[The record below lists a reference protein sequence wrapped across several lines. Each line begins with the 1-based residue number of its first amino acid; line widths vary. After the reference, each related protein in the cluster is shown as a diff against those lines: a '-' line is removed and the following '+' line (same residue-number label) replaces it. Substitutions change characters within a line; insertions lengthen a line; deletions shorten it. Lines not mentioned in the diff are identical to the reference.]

1 MERLGRKQM
10 MQVSYGAMGA
20 SLVVIAVCTAAGR
33 SSGSATLVI
42 VASIVAYVLSFA
54 FGAGAIPG
62 VYVNEIAPSAG
73 ERDPNPP
80 PTTTTTA
87 LTLPIHHSFDK
98 ALTDTPHSG
107 VHSGALVHSFLGNLA
122 NR

>member
-1 MERLGRKQM
+1 M

-20 SLVVIAVCTAAGR
+20 SLVVLAVCSAMAGR

-73 ERDPNPP
+73 E
-80 PTTTTTA
+80 
-87 LTLPIHHSFDK
+87 
-98 ALTDTPHSG
+98 
-107 VHSGALVHSFLGNLA
+107 
-122 NR
+122 